1 MRITISHDIF
11 DTQSAY
17 EDVALVQLFME
28 LARGPQFHALLTDPL
43 YLPGRTNGS
52 IDSWLNSHSYA
63 AALRAVLNQGL
74 IIAAGPRTQPT
85 SDSSQPR
92 RWHLPGA
99 LEVQVERRSTSDWS
113 QRRLTVH
120 DTIDLL
126 REPVRLQLENERTE
140 LGFVMALAGP
150 TNGGTL
156 RQLMNQPGRFELHG
170 GGGGEIKMRLEGL
183 MEGPPTARTW
193 RQVLR
198 TWVLFDQDSGDP
210 DARSPSASALALMN
224 TCESV
229 TSTYGL
235 GLSWICLQRREIESY
250 VPDSGLIAEHRSQ
263 MSALVNTVIAWRAS
277 AAHASWAWAF
287 DLKKGLH
294 GDRHQRWK
302 NGLSDVDIDMINKG
316 TRPPDPHMLKSPFDA
331 LPPTDILALQRGF
344 GERLGLAF
352 RASVAPP
359 WAADLPAEF
368 DRGPLGEVAR
378 LSLVQSIFDRV

>member
-1 MRITISHDIF
+1 MRITISHDVF
-11 DTQSAY
+11 DMQSND
-17 EDVALVQLFME
+17 ENVALVQLFME
-28 LARGPQFHALLTDPL
+28 LARGAQVHALLTDPL
-43 YLPGRTNGS
+43 YLPGGANGS
-52 IDSWLNSHSYA
+52 IDHWLNSHSYA
-63 AALRAVLNQGL
+63 ATLRALLNQGL
-74 IIAAGPRTQPT
+74 VIAAGPRTQST

-92 RWHLPGA
+92 RWHLPGT
-99 LEVQVERRSTSDWS
+99 LEVRVERRSVSDWS

-126 REPVRLQLENERTE
+126 REPVHLQLENERTE
-140 LGFVMALAGP
+140 LGFLMALAGP
-150 TNGGTL
+150 SNGGTL

-210 DARSPSASALALMN
+210 DARFPSASALSLMN

-250 VPDSGLIAEHRSQ
+250 VPNSGLIAEHRNQ
-263 MSALVNTVIAWRAS
+263 MSALVNTVITWRAT
-277 AAHASWAWAF
+277 AARASWAWAF

-294 GDRHQRWK
+294 GDRHKQWK
-302 NGLSDVDIDMINKG
+302 NGLSDADIDMINKG
-316 TRPPDPHMLKSPFDA
+316 TRPLDPHMLKPPFDA
-331 LPPTDILALQRGF
+331 LPPADILALQRGF

-352 RASVAPP
+352 RGPVAPP
-359 WAADLPAEF
+359 WVADLPAEF